1 MLKIGYVEEDFVD
14 RIREVD
20 LLDLNTMRE
29 LAFFKC
35 SLLANQTYSK
45 GWLSTMRG

>member
-20 LLDLNTMRE
+20 LLDLNTKGE
-29 LAFFKC
+29 LACFIG
-35 SLLANQTYSK
+35 SLSTDQTYSK
-45 GWLSTMRG
+45 GRLSTI